1 MHQQPAPTPTAV
13 LADGHLVRGGA
24 LVAVAG
30 HAGSAPARRSSMSA
44 AVQRRRSVADRR
56 RAPEGARRSAHG
68 EDGFTLVELLVV
80 VAVLVTLVGIA
91 LPTFARQQE
100 SAWDASVRAQLRA
113 GTIALTSYQAQNG
126 AYAAAALAPGAG
138 WGYETSPEVVA
149 FWDGFGTDTFCGRA
163 WRSTGAEGED
173 QPDAT
178 LAASLAQFVALPDGV
193 FPADER
199 SCP

>member
-13 LADGHLVRGGA
+13 ADGHVVRGGT
-24 LVAVAG
+24 LVALAG
-30 HAGSAPARRSSMSA
+30 NAGVAPARRSSMRA
-44 AVQRRRSVADRR
+44 AVQRRGVADRR
-56 RAPEGARRSAHG
+56 RSVEGARPSTHG

-126 AYAAAALAPGAG
+126 AYAADALVPGAG

-149 FWDGFGTDTFCGRA
+149 FWDGFGVDTFCGRA
-163 WRSTGAEGED
+163 WRRTGADDED
-173 QPDAT
+173 TLTAT
-178 LAASLAQFVALPDGV
+178 LADSRAQFVALPDGV
-193 FPADER
+193 FPVDER